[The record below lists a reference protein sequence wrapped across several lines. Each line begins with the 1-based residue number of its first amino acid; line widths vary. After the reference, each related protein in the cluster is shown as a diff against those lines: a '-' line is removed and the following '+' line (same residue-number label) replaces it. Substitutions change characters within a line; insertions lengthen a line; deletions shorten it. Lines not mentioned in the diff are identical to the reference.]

1 MRQSIY
7 LCLALA
13 ISGVV
18 PSALAGQSTVTTSP
32 SGFVRGQYTFDLSDG
47 EPISWFL
54 EYSEQL
60 KLKPEQKT
68 SLIAIRR
75 RLRGENEHFMT
86 RLDSAAVASGL
97 TLGEVSRMTPDD
109 RLALERFNKITA
121 PTRDSI
127 RANNDIAR
135 AEALTLLTSVQ
146 QTRLDS
152 LVLELRRNRGRG
164 PLRRPGAGG
173 S

>member
-1 MRQSIY
+1 MRIRIY
-7 LCLALA
+7 ACLAVAL
-13 ISGVV
+13 SGVA
-18 PSALAGQSTVTTSP
+18 PGALAGQSTAITSP

-54 EYSEQL
+54 EHSEQL

-75 RLRGENEHFMT
+75 RLRAENERFMT
-86 RLDSAAVASGL
+86 RLDSAASAVGL
-97 TLGEVSRMTPDD
+97 TLGEVTHLTPDE
-109 RLALERFNKITA
+109 RMALERFNKVTQ

-127 RANNDIAR
+127 RANNDVAR

-152 LVLELRRNRGRG
+152 LVLELRRDRGRG
-164 PLRRPGAGG
+164 PLRRRGAGG

>member
-1 MRQSIY
+1 MRVRIQICIAAV
-7 LCLALA
+7 LGAM
-13 ISGVV
+13 
-18 PSALAGQSTVTTSP
+18 PSALAAQVGAGATTAP
-32 SGFVRGQYTFDLSDG
+32 SGFIRGQYTFDLSDG

-54 EYSEQL
+54 EYSQPL
-60 KLKPEQKT
+60 KLTPEQKT

-75 RLRGENEHFMT
+75 RLRGENERYMT
-86 RLDSAAVASGL
+86 RLDSAAAAVGL
-97 TLGEVSRMTPDD
+97 TLGEVNRMTGEE
-109 RLALERFNKITA
+109 RLALERFNKITQ

-127 RANNDIAR
+127 KVNNDVAR

-152 LVLELRRNRGRG
+152 LVADLRRDRGRL
-164 PLRRPGAGG
+164 PRRRGAGG

>member
-1 MRQSIY
+1 MRISIY
-7 LCLALA
+7 LCLAVAL
-13 ISGVV
+13 SGVA
-18 PSALAGQSTVTTSP
+18 PGALAGQSTAITSP
-32 SGFVRGQYTFDLSDG
+32 SGVVRGQYTFDLSDG

-75 RLRGENEHFMT
+75 RLRAENERFMT
-86 RLDSAAVASGL
+86 RLDSAASAVGL
-97 TLGEVSRMTPDD
+97 TLGEVTRLTPDE
-109 RLALERFNKITA
+109 RMALERFNKVTQ

-127 RANNDIAR
+127 RVNNDVAR

-152 LVLELRRNRGRG
+152 LVLELRRDRGRG
-164 PLRRPGAGG
+164 PQRRRGAGG

>member
-1 MRQSIY
+1 MRLSIY
-7 LCLALA
+7 FCLALA
-13 ISGVV
+13 MSGVV

-75 RLRGENEHFMT
+75 RLRGENERFMT
-86 RLDSAAVASGL
+86 RLDSAAEVSGL

-152 LVLELRRNRGRG
+152 LVLELRRDRGRG
-164 PLRRPGAGG
+164 PLRRGGAGG

>member
-1 MRQSIY
+1 MRSNIY
-7 LCLALA
+7 LCLAVALSA
-13 ISGVV
+13 A
-18 PSALAGQSTVTTSP
+18 PSALAGQSTAVTSP

-54 EYSEQL
+54 EYSEPL

-75 RLRGENEHFMT
+75 RLRGENDRFMT
-86 RLDSAAVASGL
+86 RLDSVAAAVGL
-97 TLGEVSRMTPDD
+97 TLGENARMTPDD
-109 RLALERFNKITA
+109 RLALERFNKITE

-127 RANNDIAR
+127 RANNDVAR

-152 LVLELRRNRGRG
+152 LVAEFRRDRGRG
-164 PLRRPGAGG
+164 PLRRRGAGG

>member
-1 MRQSIY
+1 MRLSIC

-13 ISGVV
+13 MSGVV
-18 PSALAGQSTVTTSP
+18 PRALAGQSTVPTSP

-75 RLRGENEHFMT
+75 RLRGENERFMT

-127 RANNDIAR
+127 RANNDVAR

-152 LVLELRRNRGRG
+152 LVLELRRDRGRG
-164 PLRRPGAGG
+164 PLRRRGAGG